1 MKLKTA
7 DLADAHPQAVQ
18 AAQTIFRDFGAVRD
32 FHGSIATLKVLHDYL
47 PLRNRLQTPGEGR
60 VLVVDGG
67 GSLERALL
75 GDNLAGLALA
85 NHWAGLVI
93 FGAVRDSQE
102 LAQIPLGLKAL
113 GTCPLRSNDNRGGQS
128 DIPLHFAGVDF
139 IPGHYLYADADGIL
153 VTPKPLH

>member
-7 DLADAHPQAVQ
+7 DLADSHAEAVR
-18 AAQTIFRDFGAVRD
+18 AAQSIFRDFGAVRD
-32 FHGSIATLKVLHDYL
+32 FHGPIATLKVLHDYL
-47 PLRNRLQTPGEGR
+47 PLRERLAAPGEGR
-60 VLVVDGG
+60 VLVVDGE

-75 GDNLAGLALA
+75 GDNLAGLALEH
-85 NHWAGLVI
+85 NWAGLVI

-113 GTCPLRSNDNRGGQS
+113 GTCPLRSNEHRGGQA

-153 VTPKPLH
+153 VAPRPLH